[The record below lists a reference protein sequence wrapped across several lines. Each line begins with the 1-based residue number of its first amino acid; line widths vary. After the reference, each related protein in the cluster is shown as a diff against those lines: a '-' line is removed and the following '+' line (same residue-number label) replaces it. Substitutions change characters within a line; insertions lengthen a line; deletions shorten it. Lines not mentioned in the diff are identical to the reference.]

1 MALEVPR
8 PGSETS
14 MKRTTLYWWLRMIS
28 AWLGAHVVVLR
39 LSRDVLL
46 AVSAATLL
54 GSFMN
59 WAEVTFRPEPK

>member
-1 MALEVPR
+1 
-8 PGSETS
+8 